1 MDWTQIIVSAI
12 TSISAIVVAIIGAIN
27 INQRKKDERLANQ
40 RATEARLGMDMQAA
54 SIELS
59 DVIAI
64 AVTGGHT
71 NGNVEEARNKAKKAK
86 KAYYDFINTVAVDTL
101 TNHK

>member
-1 MDWTQIIVSAI
+1 MTTEIIVSII
-12 TSISAIVVAIIGAIN
+12 TAISAIIVSIISGIN
-27 INQRKKDERLANQ
+27 IRNRKHDEKIQQLRT
-40 RATEARLGMDMQAA
+40 TEFRLGMDMQAA

-71 NGNVEEARNKAKKAK
+71 NGNVEAARQKAKAAK
-86 KAYYDFINTVAVDTL
+86 SAYYAFINSVAAEAL
-101 TNHK
+101 TTK

>member
-1 MDWTQIIVSAI
+1 MESQIIVSIISAL
-12 TSISAIVVAIIGAIN
+12 SAIVVSIVSTIN
-27 INQRKKDERLANQ
+27 MRSRKREEKKAQLRSQEF
-40 RATEARLGMDMQAA
+40 RLGMDMQAA

-71 NGNVEEARNKAKKAK
+71 NGNVEEARHKAQEAK
-86 KAYYDFINTVAVDTL
+86 SKYYAFLKDVAAQAVTAR
-101 TNHK
+101 

>member
-1 MDWTQIIVSAI
+1 MDITSVIVSIITAISAIIVS
-12 TSISAIVVAIIGAIN
+12 VIGAIN
-27 INQRKKDERLANQ
+27 IRSRKQAEHMASLRSQ
-40 RATEARLGMDMQAA
+40 EFRLGMDMQAA

-71 NGNVEEARNKAKKAK
+71 NGNVEAARQKAQEAKSK
-86 KAYYDFINTVAVDTL
+86 YYAFIKTIAADTL
-101 TNHK
+101 ATR

>member
-1 MDWTQIIVSAI
+1 MTEIICSIISASAAI
-12 TSISAIVVAIIGAIN
+12 TVAVISAIN
-27 INQRKKDERLANQ
+27 IKQRKKDEKLAQQ
-40 RATEARLGMDMQAA
+40 RATESRLAMDMQAA

-71 NGNVEEARNKAKKAK
+71 NGNVEVARQKAQAAK
-86 KAYYDFINTVAVDTL
+86 NAYYAFIKSVAADTL
-101 TNHK
+101 AQR

>member
-1 MDWTQIIVSAI
+1 MIEIVVSSISAV
-12 TSISAIVVAIIGAIN
+12 SAIVVAIISGIN
-27 INQRKKDERLANQ
+27 IKQRRKEDKLAQQ

-54 SIELS
+54 CIELS

-71 NGNVEEARNKAKKAK
+71 NGNVEEARKKAQAAK
-86 KAYYDFINTVAVDTL
+86 NAYYAFINSVAADTL
-101 TNHK
+101 AHH

>member
-1 MDWTQIIVSAI
+1 MESQVIVSIISAL
-12 TSISAIVVAIIGAIN
+12 SAIVVAIVSTIN
-27 INQRKKDERLANQ
+27 MRSRKREEKKALLRTQEF
-40 RATEARLGMDMQAA
+40 RLGMDMQAA

-71 NGNVEEARNKAKKAK
+71 NGNVEEARKKAQEAK
-86 KAYYDFINTVAVDTL
+86 SKYYAFLKDVAAEAVT
-101 TNHK
+101 TR

>member
-1 MDWTQIIVSAI
+1 MVEIIVSV
-12 TSISAIVVAIIGAIN
+12 ISALASIIVAIISGIN
-27 INQRKKDERLANQ
+27 IKQRRKEDKLAEQ
-40 RATEARLGMDMQAA
+40 RATEARLGMEMQAA

-71 NGNVEEARNKAKKAK
+71 NGNVEKARSRAKKAQE
-86 KAYYDFINTVAVDTL
+86 AYFTFINTIAANTL
-101 TNHK
+101 TKH

>member
-1 MDWTQIIVSAI
+1 MDITQIIVSLI
-12 TSISAIVVAIIGAIN
+12 TSAAAIVAAIISAIN
-27 INQRKKDERLANQ
+27 INQRKEEEKRADQ
-40 RATEARLGMDMQAA
+40 RATEARLGMEMQAA

-71 NGNVEEARNKAKKAK
+71 NGNVEEARNKARKAK
-86 KAYYDFINTVAVDTL
+86 KAYYDFINSIAVDTL
-101 TNHK
+101 HHK

>member
-1 MDWTQIIVSAI
+1 MVE
-12 TSISAIVVAIIGAIN
+12 IVVAIIAALSSIAAAIISGIN
-27 INQRKKDERLANQ
+27 IKQRKNYEKLSAFKT
-40 RATEARLGMDMQAA
+40 TEFRLGMDMQAA

-71 NGNVEEARNKAKKAK
+71 NGNVEEARRRAQESKRK
-86 KAYYDFINTVAVDTL
+86 YYDFINSVAAETL
-101 TNHK
+101 AT